1 MKLFVPAAAATL
13 LGGCVAPDGV
23 TLPVARSTAP
33 IPAFP
38 DRTDRH
44 FHVPFAVAENR
55 PSRINAWF
63 DLNPDCS
70 VAGTVTVR
78 LLAPPS
84 HGTMT
89 LRQGRYY
96 PDYPRGDQR
105 YACNLRPRDGV
116 AGTYRPDPGYTGPD
130 RFTIAVVTPNGSAW
144 TSDFRLAVK

>member
-1 MKLFVPAAAATL
+1 MKLLVLAAASAL
-13 LGGCVAPDGV
+13 LGGCVASDGV
-23 TLPVARSTAP
+23 ALPVARSTAP
-33 IPAFP
+33 IPAAP

-44 FHVPFAVAENR
+44 YRIPFAVAENR

-70 VAGTVTVR
+70 VAGLVSVR
-78 LLAPPS
+78 LLSPPS

-105 YACNLRPRDGV
+105 RACNLRPRDGI
-116 AGTYRPDPGYTGPD
+116 AGVYRPDPGYVGPD
-130 RFTIAVVTPNGSAW
+130 RFVIAVVTPDGSAW
-144 TSDFRLAVK
+144 TSEFRLAVK